1 LKKNGEAAENG
12 ARFDPA
18 DRGFGG
24 TILGSCAMPEDL
36 CILVVDDFS
45 TMRRVIR
52 RILRDMGLENVVE
65 ADNGRKAW
73 DLLLERKFDIVI
85 CDWNMPRMSGLDLL
99 EKVRADRS
107 LADLPFMMVTAEGK
121 RNFILEATRKGV
133 TGYITK
139 PFGAEELAGKLKGML
154 PGRI

>member
-1 LKKNGEAAENG
+1 
-12 ARFDPA
+12 
-18 DRGFGG
+18 
-24 TILGSCAMPEDL
+24 MPDDV

-65 ADNGRKAW
+65 ADNGKKAW
-73 DLLLERKFDIVI
+73 ELLSQQRFDIVI

-99 EKVRADRS
+99 EKVRAEKR
-107 LADLPFMMVTAEGK
+107 LAGLPFMMVTAEGK
-121 RNFILEATRKGV
+121 KNFIDRATRMGV

-139 PFGAEELAGKLKGML
+139 PFSAEQLAGKLKGML
-154 PGRI
+154 PGRV

>member
-1 LKKNGEAAENG
+1 
-12 ARFDPA
+12 
-18 DRGFGG
+18 
-24 TILGSCAMPEDL
+24 MPEGV

-65 ADNGRKAW
+65 ADNGKKAW
-73 DLLLERKFDIVI
+73 DMLQDRKFDIVI

-99 EKVRADRS
+99 EKVRADAS

-121 RNFILEATRKGV
+121 KNFIQQATRKGV

-139 PFGAEELAGKLKGML
+139 PFSAEQLAGKLKGML
-154 PGRI
+154 PGRV

>member
-1 LKKNGEAAENG
+1 MESPLWTG
-12 ARFDPA
+12 ASMERA
-18 DRGFGG
+18 IGSG
-24 TILGSCAMPEDL
+24 TMPDKVR
-36 CILVVDDFS
+36 ILVVDDFS

-65 ADNGRKAW
+65 ADNGKKAW
-73 DLLLERKFDIVI
+73 ELLCQGQFDIVI

-99 EKVRADRS
+99 EKVRSAEE
-107 LADLPFMMVTAEGK
+107 LAEIPFMMVTAEGK
-121 RNFILEATRKGV
+121 KNFILEATQKGV

-139 PFGAEELAGKLKGML
+139 PFSAEQLAGKLKTML

>member
-1 LKKNGEAAENG
+1 
-12 ARFDPA
+12 
-18 DRGFGG
+18 
-24 TILGSCAMPEDL
+24 MPEDL

-65 ADNGRKAW
+65 ADNGKKAW

>member
-1 LKKNGEAAENG
+1 
-12 ARFDPA
+12 
-18 DRGFGG
+18 
-24 TILGSCAMPEDL
+24 MPDKVR
-36 CILVVDDFS
+36 ILVVDDFS

-65 ADNGRKAW
+65 ADNGKKAW
-73 DLLLERKFDIVI
+73 DLLRTGRFDIVI

-99 EKVRADRS
+99 EKIRSADD
-107 LADLPFMMVTAEGK
+107 LAELPFMMVTAEGK
-121 RNFILEATRKGV
+121 KNFILEATQKGV

-139 PFGAEELAGKLKGML
+139 PFSAEQLAGKLKKML

>member
-1 LKKNGEAAENG
+1 
-12 ARFDPA
+12 
-18 DRGFGG
+18 
-24 TILGSCAMPEDL
+24 MPDKVR
-36 CILVVDDFS
+36 ILVVDDFS

-65 ADNGRKAW
+65 ADNGKKAW
-73 DLLLERKFDIVI
+73 ELLCQGQFDIVI

-99 EKVRADRS
+99 EKVRSAEE
-107 LADLPFMMVTAEGK
+107 LAEIPFMMVTAEGK
-121 RNFILEATRKGV
+121 KNFILEATQKGV

-139 PFGAEELAGKLKGML
+139 PFSAEQLAGKLKTML

>member
-1 LKKNGEAAENG
+1 
-12 ARFDPA
+12 
-18 DRGFGG
+18 
-24 TILGSCAMPEDL
+24 MPDKVR
-36 CILVVDDFS
+36 ILVVDDFS

-65 ADNGRKAW
+65 ADNGKKAW
-73 DLLLERKFDIVI
+73 ELLCQGQFDIVI

-99 EKVRADRS
+99 EKIRS
-107 LADLPFMMVTAEGK
+107 AEELAEMPFMMVTAEGK
-121 RNFILEATRKGV
+121 KDFILEATQKGV

-139 PFGAEELAGKLKGML
+139 PFSAEQFAVKLKTML

>member
-1 LKKNGEAAENG
+1 
-12 ARFDPA
+12 
-18 DRGFGG
+18 
-24 TILGSCAMPEDL
+24 MPDDV

-65 ADNGRKAW
+65 ADNGKKAW
-73 DLLLERKFDIVI
+73 ELLSQQRFDMVI

-99 EKVRADRS
+99 EKVRAEKR
-107 LADLPFMMVTAEGK
+107 LAGLPFMMVTAEGK
-121 RNFILEATRKGV
+121 KNFIDRANRMGV

-139 PFGAEELAGKLKGML
+139 PFSAEQLAGKLRGML
-154 PGRI
+154 PGRV